1 MKLSKETGA
10 SNIFSDMLFTVLF
23 MVIVSFVLAILL
35 INPISKDEGNII
47 KRAEYFIEMEWPD
60 DIDCDVDLW
69 VQGPDKGKPI
79 HFLYLNNK
87 YMHLERDDQGI
98 RTDTFSPSG
107 SKRKIQGEEN
117 REVWTLR
124 GMVPGEYIVNGHL
137 YKCNGSNAYQT
148 GVPIT
153 VPVKLRVV
161 KINRYRIVHM
171 VKKVFE
177 MTWQEKTFVRF
188 RLDNDGFFVNQ
199 GDDFIPIVKLGA
211 GETLR

>member
-1 MKLSKETGA
+1 MKLNKDTGV

-35 INPISKDEGNII
+35 INPISKEEGNII

-69 VQGPDKGKPI
+69 VKGPDKGKPI
-79 HFLYLNNK
+79 SFLNLNNK
-87 YMHLERDDQGI
+87 YMHLERDDQGVAS
-98 RTDTFSPSG
+98 DTGKFGQHVVTS
-107 SKRKIQGEEN
+107 QEN

-124 GMVPGEYIVNGHL
+124 GMLGGEYIVNGHL
-137 YKCNGSNAYQT
+137 YKCNGSTAYDT
-148 GVPIT
+148 GVPVT

-161 KINRYRIVHM
+161 KINRYKIVHT
-171 VKKVFE
+171 VKVVFE

-199 GDDFIPIVKLGA
+199 GNDFMPIVKLGQ
-211 GETLR
+211 GSTLR